1 MILINMLWAEDVDYG
16 GLASEYILVFDGC
29 SRYWKIKVNLSSGK
43 VHDLEINGSA

>member
-1 MILINMLWAEDVDYG
+1 MLWAEDVDYG